1 VTDWV
6 TVPENPTLGS
16 MSRQAVSLAVQRW
29 RCAQQGSTDAS
40 SRFEASARHYSRL
53 AKELRLVVSAITHE
67 DQQLA
72 VGLIDALKQQ
82 HDGPVTVNAVAD
94 ALTGQGC
101 SVLHP
106 DVRSSFFEPG
116 EQEG

>member
-1 VTDWV
+1 MV
-6 TVPENPTLGS
+6 
-16 MSRQAVSLAVQRW
+16 RQAALLALRRW
-29 RCAQQGSTDAS
+29 RYSQKISTDAS
-40 SRFEASARHYSRL
+40 SRFDASARHYSRL

-72 VGLIDALKQQ
+72 VGLIDALKKQ
-82 HDGPVTVNAVAD
+82 HDGPVTVSAVAD